1 MSPSAVAPVVVANFS
16 QFSLEPHVQK
26 SLQKAW
32 ILSGGRPLNASN
44 LIQGAL
50 LVARTVSS
58 EAFQQIGSLVFL
70 PSLADVKATGVPPAN
85 LAALPLTKPLAD
97 SLHIAESFLKEKRN
111 IWGRDYLTIALLAKD
126 DPSIVDLAN
135 EAKTTVEA
143 VRDAWFYFVSTADK
157 RRTAE
162 SWKRW
167 WRSAGVPLPA
177 QATPTTVP
185 AHLFVW
191 DPRPYPFPKLEEYA
205 DLIEKKGFCDF
216 AWNTGNA
223 PSVNPG
229 ARIFLLKRG
238 EQPGGLVAVGDV
250 QGNVMEAPHWDP
262 AKQASGEKSLLAN
275 VRWRALS
282 RESFLDQAT
291 LDGQLA
297 ALSKWLREPAGTAL
311 PTDVSQKLDELWPRA
326 WTEYVQSRR
335 DIPRIDPRDWIA
347 RLDADGGVRR
357 DSLNLEPYVNS
368 FARVMAS
375 RSLSPP
381 LSIGLFGDWGTGKTF
396 FMDRLYDKIEELR
409 NSEGSSTLYWKDIC
423 QIRFNAWH
431 YAETNLWASLVST
444 IFNDLRSFLD
454 GPQSDAD
461 EFNKL
466 MNQLEVAGELRK
478 EAEKKVAAA
487 ATQHAEAQKRLAEV
501 EKKLGEVSKR
511 PLPEDQ
517 ELRKILS
524 STLVP
529 RDREAIVSLLHS
541 AAEFSGREDLRKA
554 AEQLEKGEA
563 TVESAASLLDD
574 AMTFYGQ
581 AGFWWRVLSAAKIY
595 RSRTF
600 WAVIATL
607 LAIPMIFVLA
617 SWHLGLD
624 RSWAHLW
631 TVLGEIL
638 AAAGAIIGWTRSRLA
653 NATSVFDCLNGYRT
667 RVASGIEEAR
677 NKDRQAFEAQRES
690 ALAEEQRLMAL
701 LEGARREVQRTSGE
715 ERKAREA
722 LRDST
727 SQARLGKFIRERASS
742 ADYEKHLGL
751 IAMIHRDFDRLSQ
764 LMKKQQQEKGD
775 ADLPRI
781 DRIVLYIDD
790 LDRCYPPDK
799 VVKVLEAVHLLLFFP
814 LFVVV
819 VGVDSRWLSR
829 SLHVHYGGM
838 LEDEAITREADK
850 RVEVSAGSSTKGQN
864 AGPLGRPGAPPATSQ
879 NFLEKIFQVPFW
891 LRVMDPAAVQRLVH
905 SLISTVE
912 LEVAPDVVQQAP
924 AMGAAAGLAAPMP
937 VVPGE
942 GTAGRVFGTTPDNP
956 ARAAAKQITAEAE
969 TERHAMGEALAAPA
983 EALKITESELAF
995 MDKVSP
1001 LMPRTP
1007 RAVKRFVNIYRLYKA
1022 ALSPLALAR
1031 FLGTPVRAGN
1041 YQAVQVLLA
1050 LVTGT
1055 PLFAER
1061 VFQELR
1067 EYEGDPPKRLLD
1079 LANVAGAEPAWKTT
1093 SDALRE
1099 FCEGECN
1106 LPLEALKEVSGLV
1119 ARYSLHNMVVQTPGE
1134 AGLG

>member
-1 MSPSAVAPVVVANFS
+1 MPSSAVAPVVVANFS
-16 QFSLEPHVQK
+16 QFRLEPHVEK

-32 ILSGGRPLNASN
+32 KLSDGRPLNASE

-50 LVARTVSS
+50 LVARTGSS
-58 EAFQQIGSLVFL
+58 KAFKQIASLVPL
-70 PSLADVKATGVPPAN
+70 PSLRDVKATEVPPAN

-97 SLHIAESFLKEKRN
+97 SLHIAESFLKEKGGV
-111 IWGRDYLTIALLAKD
+111 WGRDYLSIALLAKD
-126 DPSIVDLAN
+126 DPSLAGLTS
-135 EAKTTVEA
+135 EAKTTVET
-143 VRDAWFYFVSTADK
+143 VRDAWFYFVSSTDE

-162 SWKRW
+162 SWKQW

-177 QATPTTVP
+177 QATPTAAL

-191 DPRPYPFPKLEEYA
+191 DPRAYPFPRLEEYA
-205 DLIEKKGFCDF
+205 GLIEKQGFCDF
-216 AWNTGNA
+216 TWSTGNT
-223 PSVNPG
+223 PTVNPG
-229 ARIFLLKRG
+229 ARVFLLKRE
-238 EQPGGLVAVGDV
+238 EQPAGLVAVGDV
-250 QGNVMEAPHWDP
+250 QGSVMDAPHWDP
-262 AKQASGEKSLLAN
+262 AKQASGETSLLAN
-275 VRWRALS
+275 VRWKALS
-282 RESFLDQAT
+282 REPFLDQAT
-291 LDGQLA
+291 LDGQLVT
-297 ALSKWLREPAGTAL
+297 LSSWLREPAGTAL

-326 WTEYVQSRR
+326 WAEYLQSRR
-335 DIPRIDPRDWIA
+335 DIPAMDPRDWIA
-347 RLDADGGVRR
+347 RLDADRGVKR
-357 DSLNLEPYVNS
+357 DSLNLESYVNS
-368 FARVMAS
+368 FARVIAS
-375 RSLSPP
+375 RSLGPP

-478 EAEKKVAAA
+478 EAEKKVADA
-487 ATQHAEAQKRLAEV
+487 ATQHAEAQKRLADA
-501 EKKLGEVSKR
+501 EKKLGEVSER
-511 PLPEDQ
+511 PLPADQ

-529 RDREAIVSLLHS
+529 SDRQAIIDSLQS
-541 AAEFSGREDLRKA
+541 AAEYTGREDFRKA
-554 AEQLEKGEA
+554 ADQLKKGELTA
-563 TVESAASLLDD
+563 ESAAALLDE
-574 AMTFYGQ
+574 ANTFFGQ

-595 RSRTF
+595 RSPTF
-600 WAVIATL
+600 WAVIFAL
-607 LAIPMIFVLA
+607 LVIPAVFVLA
-617 SWHLGLD
+617 SWRLGLD
-624 RSWAHLW
+624 RNWAHLW
-631 TVLGEIL
+631 TVLAEIL
-638 AAAGAIIGWTRSRLA
+638 TAAGAMIGWMRSRLA
-653 NATSVFDCLNGYRT
+653 DATSVFDRLNGYRT
-667 RVASGIEEAR
+667 RVARGIEEAR
-677 NKDRQAFEAQRES
+677 NKDRQAYEAQREW
-690 ALAEEQRLMAL
+690 AVAEEQRLMAL
-701 LEGARREVQRTSGE
+701 LEGARREVQRTSEE

-727 SQARLGKFIRERASS
+727 SQARLGKFIRERASA

-751 IAMIHRDFDRLSQ
+751 IAMIHRDFDRLSK
-764 LMKKQQQEKGD
+764 LMEKQQQEEGD

-838 LEDEAITREADK
+838 LEDEAITREAEK
-850 RVEVSAGSSTKGQN
+850 RAEVRAGGSTDGQN
-864 AGPLGRPGAPPATSQ
+864 AGPVVRTGAPPATSQ

-905 SLISTVE
+905 SLISTEE
-912 LEVAPDVVQQAP
+912 LEVAPEVVQQAP
-924 AMGAAAGLAAPMP
+924 ALGATAGVAAPMP
-937 VVPGE
+937 VVPGG
-942 GTAGRVFGTTPDNP
+942 GTEHVFGTTPDSP
-956 ARAAAKQITAEAE
+956 ARAATRQITAEAE

-983 EALKITESELAF
+983 EALKITELELAF

-1022 ALSPLALAR
+1022 GLSPVALAR

-1061 VFQELR
+1061 IFQELR

-1079 LANVAGAEPAWKTT
+1079 LANVTGDEPTWKTT

-1099 FCEGECN
+1099 FCEGDCN
-1106 LPLEALKEVSGLV
+1106 LPLEALKDVSGLV